1 MRRLLTFL
9 PLLLL
14 PLAVLLPAA
23 TPPTSSAPQQA
34 ALDTTAVASPAP
46 SADSERIAAVIDAVL
61 SESIGEEAFWG
72 VYVADAK
79 TGEELYTRNAGL
91 MMLPASNQKILTT
104 ATALDARGADY
115 TFPTRLLASKPAS
128 GGTLS
133 GDLMI
138 VGTGDPSLGS
148 TVIAGDTNPFDDW
161 AEALASQGVR
171 RIEGRLI
178 GWDNT
183 FDDEAYAEGWDID
196 YVGTQSSRLLGVSA
210 SGLSFGDNLV
220 IVQVRGAG
228 RGEKPTVTT
237 RPDNFLRIDNRAVTT
252 SRRRGQA
259 LRVTRTL
266 GTDDLVLRGSVGQ
279 TGSTVEMPIFN
290 PTLLAVQA
298 MKNALEE
305 AGITVAATLH
315 DVDDIDDAP
324 DRNGM
329 AELFVHE
336 SLPLSDLLHVVNKK
350 SNNFFAEQIFRSVA
364 FGGSAEG
371 GEDRVETLIQRA
383 GGDPSHLS
391 VRDGS
396 GLSRKNLV
404 TPRAM
409 GQVLTFMNGGDQ
421 RDAFRAT
428 LARGGEPESTL
439 RYRMSGVPVLAKTGS
454 LGFVRALSGYVQA
467 PGGNELVFVIFANNF
482 SVPPYRITSTID
494 RIVTGLAQQPAL

>member
-14 PLAVLLPAA
+14 PVALVLPAA
-23 TPPTSSAPQQA
+23 RPAAQQA
-34 ALDTTAVASPAP
+34 TTDTTTVAELK
-46 SADSERIAAVIDAVL
+46 SADADRIALAIDNVL
-61 SESIGEEAFWG
+61 NESIGEEAFWG
-72 VYVADAK
+72 VYVADAR

-115 TFPTRLLASKPAS
+115 TYSTRLLASKPAA
-128 GGTLS
+128 GGVLS

-148 TVIAGDTNPFDDW
+148 TVLPGDTNPFDNW
-161 AEALASQGVR
+161 AEALAAQGVR
-171 RIEGRLI
+171 RVEGRLI

-183 FDDEAYAEGWDID
+183 FDDETYAEGWDID
-196 YVGTQSSRLLGVSA
+196 YVGTQSSRALGVSA

-220 IVQVRGAG
+220 IVQVRAAG
-228 RGEKPTVTT
+228 RGEKPNVTT
-237 RPDNFLRIDNRAVTT
+237 RPDNFLRIDNRATTT

-266 GTDDLVLRGSVGQ
+266 GTDDLVLRGTVGSV
-279 TGSTVEMPIFN
+279 GSTVEMPIFN

-305 AGITVAATLH
+305 AGIAVAATMH
-315 DVDDIDDAP
+315 DVDDIEEAP
-324 DRNGM
+324 DRGDM
-329 AELFVHE
+329 TELFVHE
-336 SLPLSDLLHVVNKK
+336 SPPLSDLLHVVNKK

-371 GEDRVETLIQRA
+371 GEDRVETLIERA
-383 GGDPSHLS
+383 GGDARNLS

-409 GQVLTFMNGGDQ
+409 GQVLVFMNGGDQ

-428 LARGGEPESTL
+428 MARGGEPESTL
-439 RYRMSGVPVLAKTGS
+439 RYRMSGLPVLAKTGS
-454 LGFVRALSGYVQA
+454 LAFVRSLSGFVQA
-467 PGGNELVFVIFANNF
+467 PDGNELVFVIFANNF
-482 SVPPYRITSTID
+482 SGPPYRITSTID